1 MGVSLGPSGVCGLPG
16 IKAEMGR
23 GHHIHPDSQ
32 EDMGG
37 CALLGLAPGRHCLP
51 WPNFALQMTTHPL
64 FHTKAQ
70 YL

>member
-51 WPNFALQMTTHPL
+51 WPREGEVGGSIRLLHS
-64 FHTKAQ
+64 
-70 YL
+70 